1 MKPYLP
7 LALALLLPAV
17 PTWAQPAAVCD
28 SSTSLSL
35 VGMDTRAGTVLLA
48 APPARN
54 GGNGWLIELP
64 AEAGEAIAWPD
75 SPQGRYG
82 GSVGPGPVVAARPCG
97 PSCVQPLDFRGGTWN
112 RLGEPLLL
120 PSTSTVA
127 TTYDASGHPWAVAHG
142 PGKTAGSLLAWGFRL
157 DGTDW
162 IDRGRLD
169 VAGVG
174 QPQAGP
180 APGSG
185 DAVIT
190 GSGKFGAKAGVE
202 SWVRGLPSLPEARR
216 GQLLPP
222 LGAAAAYLS
231 ADGVLYLSADR
242 GEKWRRSTWTP
253 WGAGTTGMWR
263 QGQDYSVDVPVG
275 DPQNAWPVA
284 WFDRRRPEREE
295 ISLSWLQPSGEGK
308 VVATTPAVV
317 TTKSGEKLPVTLL
330 LLPRP
335 DIWILLS
342 GCAHSAEGSGL
353 VLKVMKN
360 GEMGAPR
367 FVPIRV
373 KG

>member
-1 MKPYLP
+1 MKPHLP
-7 LALALLLPAV
+7 LVLALFAAAAPALARQV
-17 PTWAQPAAVCD
+17 AVCD

-35 VGMDTRAGTVLLA
+35 VGMDTRLGTVLFT
-48 APPARN
+48 APPAGD
-54 GGNGWLIELP
+54 GGRGWLIEL
-64 AEAGEAIAWPD
+64 AADATEATAWPD
-75 SPQGRYG
+75 APQGRYG

-97 PSCVQPLDFRGGTWN
+97 PSCVQPVDFRGGTWN

-120 PSTSTVA
+120 PSTSTLA
-127 TTYDASGHPWAVAHG
+127 TTYDASGRPWALAHG
-142 PGKTAGSLLAWGFRL
+142 PGKTSGSLLAWGFRL
-157 DGTDW
+157 EGTDW
-162 IDRGRLD
+162 VERGRLE
-169 VAGVG
+169 VLGVG

-180 APGSG
+180 APGG
-185 DAVIT
+185 TDAVLS
-190 GSGKFGAKAGVE
+190 GSGRFAAAAGAE
-202 SWVRGLPSLPEARR
+202 SWVRGLPTLPAARR

-222 LGAAAAYLS
+222 LGTAAAYLS
-231 ADGVLYLSADR
+231 ADGVLYLSTDR

-275 DPQNAWPVA
+275 DPQKAWPVA

-295 ISLSWLQPSGEGK
+295 ISLSWIQPSGEGR
-308 VVATTPAVV
+308 VIATTPGMV

-335 DIWILLS
+335 DTWVLLS
-342 GCAHSAEGSGL
+342 GCAHSAGGSGL
-353 VLKVMKN
+353 VLKVMEN

-373 KG
+373 KR